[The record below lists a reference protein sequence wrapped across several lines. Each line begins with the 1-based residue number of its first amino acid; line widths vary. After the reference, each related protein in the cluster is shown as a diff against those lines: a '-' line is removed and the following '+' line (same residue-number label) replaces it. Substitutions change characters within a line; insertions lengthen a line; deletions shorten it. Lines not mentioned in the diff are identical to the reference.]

1 MRSEHRSISL
11 MELRQLRSFAAV
23 AHDGGYAA
31 AAASLSVT
39 QPAVWRQVRELEV
52 ELGLSLFER
61 YGRNVRPTA
70 DGNRLLE
77 QAAAVLATV
86 DRFTATAA
94 DLRSVRAGVVG
105 IACASPHLQRFLA
118 ARIGAFRRVHPGVS
132 LVIREYSGAT
142 SPGRGIL
149 EDLLD
154 GVVDVATLIGTR
166 NVKEV
171 EGFPVYEVRLV
182 VAVPENH
189 EWRSL
194 ESIEVEQ
201 LRDRPLIVS
210 QRGAYSR
217 GAIEAA
223 CQRAGFEP
231 NVAFTVASP
240 ASQVA
245 LGRAHL
251 GLPLVV
257 DDAVGPERGGPWP
270 TLVERGKPI
279 GETVSLVWRAGAKL
293 PPSVRAFIEF
303 ARDPLADT
311 RPRAR
316 RGAARPA
323 SRRSAATPPRVAGRE
338 RRPVRRSTT

>member
-1 MRSEHRSISL
+1 

-61 YGRNVRPTA
+61 YGRSVRPTA
-70 DGNRLLE
+70 DGSRLLE

-105 IACASPHLQRFLA
+105 IACAAPHLQRFLA
-118 ARIGAFRRVHPGVS
+118 GRIGAFRRVHPGVS

-166 NVKEV
+166 NVPEV
-171 EGFPVYEVRLV
+171 EGFPLYEVRLV
-182 VAVPENH
+182 VAVSDSH
-189 EWRSL
+189 EWRH
-194 ESIEVEQ
+194 IGTVDIAM
-201 LRDRPLIVS
+201 LRDQPLIVS

-223 CQRAGFEP
+223 CQRAGFDP
-231 NVAFTVASP
+231 TIAFTVASP

-245 LGRAHL
+245 LGRARL
-251 GLPLVV
+251 GVPVVV
-257 DDAVGPERGGPWP
+257 DDAVAPDRGGPWP

-293 PPSVRAFIEF
+293 PPSVRTFIEF
-303 ARDPLADT
+303 ARDPQSDA
-311 RPRAR
+311 PSGAR
-316 RGAARPA
+316 RTMARPA
-323 SRRSAATPPRVAGRE
+323 SRRSAEPAPRVAGRA
-338 RRPVRRSTT
+338 RRSVSLPTT